1 VKIKLPSTETEIL
14 CVVANTGG
22 GGAEKVAALLADE
35 WSKTGKV
42 RIATFE
48 RHQREYPTVAEI
60 LDLQCGF
67 APGMHMKLLRLL
79 QRLVRLRQVLVR
91 TKPSRIVSFT
101 EGPNIVTLLAAIS
114 MGRLNSTTI
123 SVHADPKFWSPE
135 HRLLCRLLYRIAP
148 KIVVGAGGIKKYL
161 CDEIGIKPERV
172 VVIPNPIPIQSA
184 RVEPMP
190 ELSEGRPFILGV
202 GRLEYEKGFDL
213 LIRAFASSG
222 INSEFILRLVGDGS
236 KKNDLINLCQ
246 ALGVRDKV
254 VFHGWQTDVGP
265 FYFAA
270 KGLVVPSRTEAFGN
284 VIVEAMAAGCPIV
297 AFDCDYGPREIITH
311 NQTGFLVN
319 RMSVEALAAGLK
331 NLSAESEGMPLMIK
345 KARLRAFDFDPKKI
359 ADSWLSASFKL
370 KSQRAG
376 SCSDF
381 LDLK

>member
-1 VKIKLPSTETEIL
+1 VKIKIPSTETEIL

-22 GGAEKVAALLADE
+22 GGAEKVAALLADQ
-35 WSKTGKV
+35 WSKSGKV

-114 MGRLNSTTI
+114 VGRLNSTTI

-135 HRLLCRLLYRIAP
+135 HRLLCRLLYRMAP
-148 KIVVGAGGIKKYL
+148 RIVVCAGGIKKYL

-184 RVEPMP
+184 RVEPIP

-213 LIRAFASSG
+213 LIRAFASSE

-236 KKNDLINLCQ
+236 KKNDLINLSQ

-265 FYFAA
+265 FYLSA

-297 AFDCDYGPREIITH
+297 AFDCDYGPREIITGPDLGSLIEFGDVDGMSLALDELAVTDGRSSRAVRARSDRSETFDPAKIS
-311 NQTGFLVN
+311 QSWKDFMSRTGL
-319 RMSVEALAAGLK
+319 
-331 NLSAESEGMPLMIK
+331 
-345 KARLRAFDFDPKKI
+345 LRA
-359 ADSWLSASFKL
+359 
-370 KSQRAG
+370 
-376 SCSDF
+376 
-381 LDLK
+381 

>member
-1 VKIKLPSTETEIL
+1 MKAKLPFTKNEML

-22 GGAEKVAALLADE
+22 GGAEKVATLLADE

-48 RHQREYPTVAEI
+48 RHHQEYPTFAEI

-67 APGMHMKLLRLL
+67 APGIHMKLLRLL

-91 TKPSRIVSFT
+91 AKPIGIVSFT
-101 EGPNIVTLLAAIS
+101 EGPNIVALLAAIS
-114 MGRLNSTTI
+114 VGRLSSTTI

-135 HRLLCRLLYRIAP
+135 HRLLCRVLYRIAP
-148 KIVVGAGGIKKYL
+148 KIVVCAGGIKKYL
-161 CDEIGIKPERV
+161 CDELGIRPDRV
-172 VVIPNPIPIQSA
+172 IVIPNPIPIQSA

-246 ALGVRDKV
+246 ELGVRDKV

-265 FYFAA
+265 FYLSA

-297 AFDCDYGPREIITH
+297 AFDCDYGPREIITDSDLGSLIELGDI
-311 NQTGFLVN
+311 NDMGL
-319 RMSVEALAAGLK
+319 ALGQLAFNDGRSDREVQRRRTHAAT
-331 NLSAESEGMPLMIK
+331 
-345 KARLRAFDFDPKKI
+345 FDPTEI
-359 ADSWLSASFKL
+359 AQSWK
-370 KSQRAG
+370 
-376 SCSDF
+376 DF
-381 LDLK
+381 MIMTAWIRS

>member
-1 VKIKLPSTETEIL
+1 MKIKIPSTETEIL

-22 GGAEKVAALLADE
+22 GGAEKVAALLADQ
-35 WSKTGKV
+35 WSKSGKV
-42 RIATFE
+42 RIATYE

-60 LDLQCGF
+60 FDLQCGF

-114 MGRLNSTTI
+114 VGRLSSTTI

-135 HRLLCRLLYRIAP
+135 HGLLCRVLYRIAP
-148 KIVVGAGGIKKYL
+148 KIVVCAGGIKKYL

-265 FYFAA
+265 FYLSA

-297 AFDCDYGPREIITH
+297 AFDCDYGPREIITCPDLGSLVELGDVDGLSLALDELACTDGRSSCAVRARSDRAETFEPAKISQIWK
-311 NQTGFLVN
+311 NFMNRTGLLQF
-319 RMSVEALAAGLK
+319 
-331 NLSAESEGMPLMIK
+331 
-345 KARLRAFDFDPKKI
+345 
-359 ADSWLSASFKL
+359 
-370 KSQRAG
+370 
-376 SCSDF
+376 
-381 LDLK
+381 